1 MNIAPRAWLDVEI
14 IKAFPSFISESIN
27 DMDDKEIEQ
36 LYQLIKKYKHRL
48 LKQNHAAIM
57 HNQPKGSGGSSE

>member
-1 MNIAPRAWLDVEI
+1 MNITPRAWLDAEI

-27 DMDDKEIEQ
+27 DMDDKEVEQ

-48 LKQNHAAIM
+48 LKQNHASIM
-57 HNQPKGSGGSSE
+57 HNQPKGSGDV